1 MKTQYLVARKS
12 GRKKFYHF
20 RSFIPKD
27 LILKFNGRKE
37 FQISLK
43 NVTNEKK
50 LMISIYLKT
59 LTEQMFHEIRNGENI
74 TIDEIK
80 DYLKSEVRKYKWFF
94 KTENIFVI
102 DQSQEKKEEVLRWWL
117 VEVSFGFL

>member
-1 MKTQYLVARKS
+1 MKTPYLVPRKS
-12 GRKKFYHF
+12 GRKKYYHF

-27 LILKFNGRKE
+27 LIQKFHGRKE

-59 LTEQMFHEIRNGENI
+59 STEQMFLDIRNGKNI
-74 TIDEIK
+74 TINGALGNN
-80 DYLKSEVRKYKWFF
+80 LKNLDAWDIPYFSEKLRKMKKVGKRQF
-94 KTENIFVI
+94 EN
-102 DQSQEKKEEVLRWWL
+102 
-117 VEVSFGFL
+117 

>member
-1 MKTQYLVARKS
+1 MKHPHLVPRKIGS
-12 GRKKFYHF
+12 KTYFHF

-27 LILKFNGRKE
+27 LIPVFEVRKE

-59 LTEQMFHEIRNGENI
+59 LTEQMFHDIRNGENI
-74 TIDEIK
+74 TIDDIK
-80 DYLKSEVRKYKWFF
+80 DYLKSEVRKYK
-94 KTENIFVI
+94 
-102 DQSQEKKEEVLRWWL
+102 
-117 VEVSFGFL
+117 

>member
-1 MKTQYLVARKS
+1 MKTPYLVPRKS
-12 GRKKFYHF
+12 GRKKYYHF

-27 LILKFNGRKE
+27 LIPIFEGRKE

-59 LTEQMFHEIRNGENI
+59 LTEQMFHDIRNG
-74 TIDEIK
+74 
-80 DYLKSEVRKYKWFF
+80 
-94 KTENIFVI
+94 
-102 DQSQEKKEEVLRWWL
+102 KKLLLMISRII
-117 VEVSFGFL
+117 

>member
-1 MKTQYLVARKS
+1 MKYPYLVARKS
-12 GRKKFYHF
+12 GRKKYYHF

-59 LTEQMFHEIRNGENI
+59 LTEQMFHDIRNGGDI
-74 TIDEIK
+74 TIDDIK
-80 DYLKSEVRKYKWFF
+80 DYLKSEVKNYQWFN
-94 KTENIFVI
+94 K
-102 DQSQEKKEEVLRWWL
+102 DGRWIVDDCL
-117 VEVSFGFL
+117 TVKN

>member
-1 MKTQYLVARKS
+1 MKYPYLVARKS
-12 GRKKFYHF
+12 GRKKYYHF

-27 LILKFNGRKE
+27 LIPTFEGRKE

-59 LTEQMFHEIRNGENI
+59 LTEQMFHDIRNGENI
-74 TIDEIK
+74 TIDDIK
-80 DYLKSEVRKYKWFF
+80 DYLKSEVRKYKWFY
-94 KTENIFVI
+94 
-102 DQSQEKKEEVLRWWL
+102 
-117 VEVSFGFL
+117 

>member
-1 MKTQYLVARKS
+1 MKTPYLVARKS
-12 GRKKFYHF
+12 GRKKYYHF

-59 LTEQMFHEIRNGENI
+59 LTEQMFHDIRNGENI
-74 TIDEIK
+74 TIDDIK
-80 DYLKSEVRKYKWFF
+80 DYLKSEVRKYKWFC
-94 KTENIFVI
+94 
-102 DQSQEKKEEVLRWWL
+102 
-117 VEVSFGFL
+117 

>member
-1 MKTQYLVARKS
+1 MKYPYLVARKS
-12 GRKKFYHF
+12 GRKKYYHF

-43 NVTNEKK
+43 NVTTEKK

-59 LTEQMFHEIRNGENI
+59 LTEQMFHDIRNGGNI
-74 TIDEIK
+74 TIDDIK
-80 DYLKSEVRKYKWFF
+80 DYLKSEVKNYQWFN
-94 KTENIFVI
+94 K
-102 DQSQEKKEEVLRWWL
+102 DGRWIVDDCL
-117 VEVSFGFL
+117 TVKN

>member
-1 MKTQYLVARKS
+1 MKYPYLVARKS
-12 GRKKFYHF
+12 GRKKYYHF

-50 LMISIYLKT
+50 LIISIYLKT
-59 LTEQMFHEIRNGENI
+59 LTDQIFHDVRNGENI
-74 TIDEIK
+74 TIDDIK
-80 DYLKSEVRKYKWFF
+80 DYLK
-94 KTENIFVI
+94 
-102 DQSQEKKEEVLRWWL
+102 
-117 VEVSFGFL
+117 

>member
-1 MKTQYLVARKS
+1 MKNPYLVTRKS
-12 GRKKFYHF
+12 GRKKYYHF

-27 LILKFNGRKE
+27 LIPIFEGRKE

-59 LTEQMFHEIRNGENI
+59 LAEQMFHDIRNGENI
-74 TIDEIK
+74 TIDDIK
-80 DYLKSEVRKYKWFF
+80 DYLKSEVRKYK
-94 KTENIFVI
+94 
-102 DQSQEKKEEVLRWWL
+102 
-117 VEVSFGFL
+117 

>member
-1 MKTQYLVARKS
+1 MKHPYLVPRKS
-12 GRKKFYHF
+12 GRKKYYHF

-27 LILKFNGRKE
+27 LILKFHGRKE

-59 LTEQMFHEIRNGENI
+59 LTEQMFHDIRNGENI
-74 TIDEIK
+74 TIDDIK
-80 DYLKSEVRKYKWFF
+80 DYLKSELRKYKWF
-94 KTENIFVI
+94 N
-102 DQSQEKKEEVLRWWL
+102 
-117 VEVSFGFL
+117 